1 VSEGN
6 LTTGAALQRRMRWE
20 YRQIEGSS
28 PDSPDLQ
35 AEVAAAGADGW
46 EMVTVLSLPV
56 ERPKGESIDEA
67 QREGAGQGTW
77 GPALVYVFK
86 RPTE

>member
-1 VSEGN
+1 VSEEN

-20 YRQIEGSS
+20 YRQIEGPSY
-28 PDSPDLQ
+28 DSADLQ

-46 EMVTVLSLPV
+46 ELVTVLSLPV
-56 ERPKGESIDEA
+56 ERPKGESIEEA
-67 QREGAGQGTW
+67 RRQAAGERAW

-86 RPTE
+86 RPAE